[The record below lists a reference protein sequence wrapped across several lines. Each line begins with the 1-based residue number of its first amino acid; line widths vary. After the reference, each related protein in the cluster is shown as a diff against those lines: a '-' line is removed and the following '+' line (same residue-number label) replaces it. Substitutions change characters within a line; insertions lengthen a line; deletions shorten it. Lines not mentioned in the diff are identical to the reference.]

1 MSIPADSVLAP
12 RTTNRGPRS
21 VGSVITIVWWSAIV
35 GAIAYYVHRDAFHYL
50 FDYTPASFKH
60 FWPERWV
67 IRSHIAL
74 AMLMITSGPLQFS
87 SWLRRRHRT
96 VHRWSGYVF
105 LSTGC
110 AVSATAMYMGLHP
123 VEGDV
128 VYGVGLFLNA
138 LFFLIATSIAYY
150 AIRTRDIQVHR
161 EWMLRAFV
169 LAYAGLVIVRVIED
183 MTFLNPLVGA
193 VALNDLSTWVN
204 WTVPLMITEVALQV
218 SRMRMRTRAAAA

>member
-1 MSIPADSVLAP
+1 MSLPADSTLEP
-12 RTTNRGPRS
+12 HTTNRSPWSVRS
-21 VGSVITIVWWSAIV
+21 IVAIVWWSVIV
-35 GAIAYYVHRDAFHYL
+35 GAIAYYVHRDALHYL

-67 IRSHIAL
+67 IRTHIAL

-87 SWLRRRHRT
+87 SWLRRRHSA

-105 LSTGC
+105 LSTAC
-110 AVSATAMYMGLHP
+110 VVAVSAMYMGLHP
-123 VEGDV
+123 VEGDI

-138 LFFLIATSIAYY
+138 LFFLVATSIAYY
-150 AIRTRDIQVHR
+150 AIRTKNIQIHR

-183 MTFLNPLVGA
+183 MSFLDPLLGA

-204 WTVPLMITEVALQV
+204 WTVPLMVTEVALQV
-218 SRMRMRTRAAAA
+218 SRIRVPTGVTA

>member
-1 MSIPADSVLAP
+1 MSHPADSALVPGTANRRSRSFGSTLAVL
-12 RTTNRGPRS
+12 
-21 VGSVITIVWWSAIV
+21 WWTAIV
-35 GAIAYYVHRDAFHYL
+35 GAIAYYVHRDALHYL

-74 AMLMITSGPLQFS
+74 ALLMITSGPLQFS
-87 SWLRRRHRT
+87 SWLRRRHAT

-105 LSTGC
+105 LSTAC
-110 AVSATAMYMGLHP
+110 VVAPTAMYMGLHP
-123 VEGDV
+123 VEGDI

-138 LFFLIATSIAYY
+138 LFFLVSASIAYY
-150 AIRTRDIQVHR
+150 AIRTRNVQVHR

-183 MTFLNPLVGA
+183 MSFLEPLIGA

-204 WTVPLMITEVALQV
+204 WTVPLMVTEVALQV
-218 SRMRMRTRAAAA
+218 SRMRVRASVAA

>member
-1 MSIPADSVLAP
+1 MSLPANSVLAP
-12 RTTNRGPRS
+12 RTTNRGSRPVRS
-21 VGSVITIVWWSAIV
+21 VIAIVWWSLSV
-35 GAIAYYVHRDAFHYL
+35 GAIAYYVHRDALHYL

-67 IRSHIAL
+67 IRTHITL

-87 SWLRRRHRT
+87 SWLRRRHST

-110 AVSATAMYMGLHP
+110 VVAVTAMYMGLHP
-123 VEGDV
+123 VEGDI

-138 LFFLIATSIAYY
+138 LFFLVATSIAYY
-150 AIRTRDIQVHR
+150 AIRTRNIQIHR

-169 LAYAGLVIVRVIED
+169 LAFAGLVIVRVIED
-183 MTFLNPLVGA
+183 MSFLDPSLGA

-218 SRMRMRTRAAAA
+218 SRMRVQTGVAA